1 MSTAT
6 FLEVPAGQ
14 MSNYRTTSEG
24 LTMSPKLETE
34 PMVIRNPKT
43 PALR

>member
-6 FLEVPAGQ
+6 FPEISVGQ
-14 MSNYRTTSEG
+14 KSTYRTTSEG

>member
-1 MSTAT
+1 MTTLAFPEISASQK
-6 FLEVPAGQ
+6 A
-14 MSNYRTTSEG
+14 SYRTTSEG

-34 PMVIRNPKT
+34 SRVIRNPKT

>member
-6 FLEVPAGQ
+6 FPEVSQ
-14 MSNYRTTSEG
+14 KFTYRTTSEG

-34 PMVIRNPKT
+34 PRVIKNPKT